1 MSNIKNWLNLA
12 KQHDLR
18 VTNEAAT
25 DELSLCINLLSIP
38 NVDTVAV
45 TVTFLKDQKKKNA
58 APPWNF
64 AKVMGIL
71 ESIMREIEDEDDTVV
86 EHFQPVDGSFQW
98 YRVLDCHRIF
108 FITEIVVQNFISS
121 FLRRNRLDVIR
132 AQGVKGVCLIADTQ
146 QYKFNIKI

>member
-1 MSNIKNWLNLA
+1 MSNIKDWLTLA
-12 KQHDLR
+12 KQHQLR

-25 DELSLCINLLSIP
+25 SDLSLCINLLSIP
-38 NVDTVAV
+38 TVNTVAV

-64 AKVMGIL
+64 AKVMGVL
-71 ESIMREIEDEDDTVV
+71 ESIMREIEDEDDTVI

-108 FITEIVVQNFISS
+108 FITETVVQNFISS
-121 FLRRNRLDVIR
+121 FLRRNRLDMIR

>member
-1 MSNIKNWLNLA
+1 MSNIKNWLTLA
-12 KQHDLR
+12 KQHHLR

-25 DELSLCINLLSIP
+25 SDLSLCVNLISIP
-38 NVDTVAV
+38 TVNTVAV

-64 AKVMGIL
+64 AKVMGVL
-71 ESIMREIEDEDDTVV
+71 ESIMREIEDEDDTIM
-86 EHFQPVDGSFQW
+86 EYFQPVDVSFQW

-108 FITEIVVQNFISS
+108 FITETVAQNFISS
-121 FLRRNRLDVIR
+121 FLRRNRLDAIR

-146 QYKFNIKI
+146 QYNFNIKI

>member
-1 MSNIKNWLNLA
+1 MSNIKDWLTLA
-12 KQHDLR
+12 KQHQLR

-25 DELSLCINLLSIP
+25 SDLSLCVNLLSIP
-38 NVDTVAV
+38 TVNTVAV

-64 AKVMGIL
+64 AKVMGVL
-71 ESIMREIEDEDDTVV
+71 ESIMREIEDEDDTVM
-86 EHFQPVDGSFQW
+86 EYFQPVDGSFQW

-108 FITEIVVQNFISS
+108 FITETAAPNFISS
-121 FLRRNRLDVIR
+121 FLRRNRLDMIR